1 MNDYFEVKLGRL
13 IEAVNK
19 NGTLEVDLDNR
30 KLSLKKSIN
39 DDKLKDILPKLVSS
53 DISNGTPQDISQA
66 CDSPAK
72 NDINSKP
79 KLEQTDEE
87 LFEIFKK
94 ALVEIRVI
102 NRLEDFVSTLIAIG
116 KGTYG
121 SASYVRY

>member
-30 KLSLKKSIN
+30 KLSLKKYI
-39 DDKLKDILPKLVSS
+39 DDDKLVSS

-72 NDINSKP
+72 NDIHSKP

>member
-72 NDINSKP
+72 MISIPNLNLN
-79 KLEQTDEE
+79 KLTSNF
-87 LFEIFKK
+87 LK
-94 ALVEIRVI
+94 
-102 NRLEDFVSTLIAIG
+102 
-116 KGTYG
+116 Y
-121 SASYVRY
+121 